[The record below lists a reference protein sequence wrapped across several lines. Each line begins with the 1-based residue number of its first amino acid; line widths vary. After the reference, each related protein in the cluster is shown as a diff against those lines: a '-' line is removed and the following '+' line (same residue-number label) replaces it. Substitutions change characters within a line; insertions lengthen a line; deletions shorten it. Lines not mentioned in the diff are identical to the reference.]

1 VKVPVALTIAGS
13 DSGGGAGI
21 QADLKTFA
29 ALGVH
34 GACAI
39 TAITAQNT
47 REVTGVARVEIP
59 LLRAQIR
66 AVAEDLGVDAA
77 KTGML
82 YDEEVIRAVAEEWRS
97 VRSPLVVDPVMVA
110 KSGARLLKEEA
121 VRALIEELLPLA
133 TVATPNIPEAEV
145 LSGRRID
152 GLEAMEEA
160 ARSIAGLGPRA
171 VVVKGGH
178 RPTGS
183 KVVNVLYW
191 EGRFWRQELPY
202 HETST
207 THGAGCCF
215 SAAIAAELAKGASI
229 ERAVEAAGLLANR
242 AIQHGLALGGGHGPV
257 NPLVELY
264 SRADELATLQDVER
278 AARLLEEAGSGALLS
293 PECQINVA
301 MALQYARDAMDVVA
315 IPGRIVNVMGR
326 LRASAPPRRGASRHL
341 ASYLLALRP
350 HAPELRGA
358 VNIRYSKE
366 FIERARAL
374 GLRVSGYDRRAEPPD
389 VKEREGATT
398 RWGAEQALKAL
409 GRAPDVIYHEGDV
422 GKEPMIVVLGGTATE
437 AVRRALRMAG
447 LPEPSGAG
455 TS

>member
-1 VKVPVALTIAGS
+1 
-13 DSGGGAGI
+13 
-21 QADLKTFA
+21 
-29 ALGVH
+29 
-34 GACAI
+34 
-39 TAITAQNT
+39 
-47 REVTGVARVEIP
+47 
-59 LLRAQIR
+59 
-66 AVAEDLGVDAA
+66 
-77 KTGML
+77 M
-82 YDEEVIRAVAEEWRS
+82 
-97 VRSPLVVDPVMVA
+97 
-110 KSGARLLKEEA
+110 
-121 VRALIEELLPLA
+121 
-133 TVATPNIPEAEV
+133 
-145 LSGRRID
+145 
-152 GLEAMEEA
+152 
-160 ARSIAGLGPRA
+160 
-171 VVVKGGH
+171 VVKGGH
-178 RPTGS
+178 RPMGS

-264 SRADELATLQDVER
+264 SRADELATLQDVEG

-358 VNIRYSKE
+358 VNIRYSKD

-374 GLRVSGYDRRAEPPD
+374 GLSVSGYDRRAEPPD

-422 GKEPMIVVLGGTATE
+422 GKEPMIVVLGRTATE

-447 LPEPSGAG
+447 LSEPSGAG